1 MELDTSTATELIIET
16 ASYLGVESGE
26 VPRSEVIQQATAV
39 GYSRQEADEMLPDEP
54 SLNVPEREPQ
64 TFGAT
69 WDVSGSEITFHGE
82 KETEPLDEN
91 SEDHY
96 GFQEPIATD
105 VNDIENDLYVED
117 GEPITTE
124 QATGQY
130 RRKRTG
136 EQASESANGFHNTLH
151 NRAKRRYYTL
161 LEGDR
166 RILDEYENPTL
177 TLLSLR
183 MSPQVNQRVDL
194 LTELQSALSDVLNSL
209 RYQLGQSVNGPQ
221 LPSDAYEYAYVV
233 AGTDH
238 GRATPHV
245 HILIYTDSDV
255 TESTFEPIVS
265 KWVESNQYADE
276 RGHRTDSTTIRVE
289 SDIPRASNV
298 DERNSKA
305 AVYVGSQLPHI
316 RPLHVAE
323 YHDLIHDSVCHAVG
337 ESGFSKSRSWPVNV
351 ESGTY
356 LANDEKSNIEFDI
369 SVAV

>member
-1 MELDTSTATELIIET
+1 
-16 ASYLGVESGE
+16 
-26 VPRSEVIQQATAV
+26 
-39 GYSRQEADEMLPDEP
+39 
-54 SLNVPEREPQ
+54 
-64 TFGAT
+64 
-69 WDVSGSEITFHGE
+69 
-82 KETEPLDEN
+82 
-91 SEDHY
+91 
-96 GFQEPIATD
+96 
-105 VNDIENDLYVED
+105 
-117 GEPITTE
+117 
-124 QATGQY
+124 
-130 RRKRTG
+130 
-136 EQASESANGFHNTLH
+136 
-151 NRAKRRYYTL
+151 
-161 LEGDR
+161 
-166 RILDEYENPTL
+166 
-177 TLLSLR
+177 
-183 MSPQVNQRVDL
+183 MSPDVVERVDL
-194 LTELQSALSDVLNSL
+194 LKELQSSLTDVLNSL

-238 GRATPHV
+238 GRATSHV

-255 TESTFEPIVS
+255 TESDFQPIVS

-276 RGHRTDSTTIRVE
+276 KGHRTDSTTIRVE

-298 DERNSKA
+298 DERNSQA